1 MASRRNL
8 LYIHAKAGE
17 EEADMTVLVKRLVTV
32 AVGVTT
38 VVILGSSKLGAQGKE
53 AQGTVTAISSSSLTI
68 ASGGKPMT
76 FVVDKATKLENKA
89 AARKSRDAKT
99 ADTPGVQLADYI
111 KVGNPVLVRY
121 EEAKGANHAMYVRQ
135 VSSPG
140 DSAAESHDQA
150 KTASGTV
157 KAVSLS
163 QVTLAS
169 DGKDMTFA
177 ITRDT
182 DVLARGA
189 SKTTKAAGG
198 TTTIADFVHNGDDVS
213 ITYVDRAGTMT
224 ASQVR
229 VRVAKK

>member
-1 MASRRNL
+1 
-8 LYIHAKAGE
+8 
-17 EEADMTVLVKRLVTV
+17 MTVHVRRH
-32 AVGVTT
+32 VGVAIG
-38 VVILGSSKLGAQGKE
+38 VVGAVIINAAVLVHARAKE
-53 AQGTVTAISSSSLTI
+53 AQGTVTAISSSSITI
-68 ASGGKPMT
+68 ESGAKPMT
-76 FVVDKATKLENKA
+76 FVVDKSTKLESKA
-89 AARKSRDAKT
+89 AARKTRDAPAT
-99 ADTPGVQLADYI
+99 DTPGVQLTDFI

-121 EEAKGANHAMYVRQ
+121 QEANGANHAMFVRQ

-140 DSAAESHDQA
+140 DASEPRDPV

-177 ITRDT
+177 INRDT

-198 TTTIADFVHNGDDVS
+198 STTIADFVHSGDDVS
-213 ITYVDRAGTMT
+213 ITY
-224 ASQVR
+224 
-229 VRVAKK
+229 

>member
-1 MASRRNL
+1 MASRRKL
-8 LYIHAKAGE
+8 SYIHAKAGE

-76 FVVDKATKLENKA
+76 FVVDKATKLEDKA

-99 ADTPGVQLADYI
+99 ADTPGVQLTDYI

-121 EEAKGANHAMYVRQ
+121 QEANGANHALFVRQ

-140 DSAAESHDQA
+140 DASEHDPVKVA
-150 KTASGTV
+150 NGTV
-157 KAVSLS
+157 KAVTLS

-177 ITRDT
+177 INRDT

-213 ITYVDRAGTMT
+213 ITYVDKAGTLT

>member
-1 MASRRNL
+1 
-8 LYIHAKAGE
+8 
-17 EEADMTVLVKRLVTV
+17 MTVYVKRLVTV
-32 AVGVTT
+32 ALGVMT
-38 VVILGSSKLGAQGKE
+38 VVILGSSKLDAQGKE
-53 AQGTVTAISSSSLTI
+53 AQGTVTAISGSSISI
-68 ASGGKPMT
+68 ASGAKSMT
-76 FVVDKATKLENKA
+76 FVIDKATKLENKA
-89 AARKSRDAKT
+89 AARKTRDART
-99 ADTPGVQLADYI
+99 SDTPGVQITDYI

-121 EEAKGANHAMYVRQ
+121 EEANGANHAMFVRA
-135 VSSPG
+135 VSSSGDGAEPH
-140 DSAAESHDQA
+140 DSAKVAN
-150 KTASGTV
+150 GTV
-157 KAVSLS
+157 KAVTLS

-177 ITRDT
+177 INRDT

-213 ITYVDRAGTMT
+213 ITYVDKGGTMT

>member
-1 MASRRNL
+1 
-8 LYIHAKAGE
+8 
-17 EEADMTVLVKRLVTV
+17 MTVHVKRLVAL

-38 VVILGSSKLGAQGKE
+38 VVILGSSTLGAQGKE
-53 AQGTVTAISSSSLTI
+53 AQGTVTAVSSSSLTI
-68 ASGGKPMT
+68 TSGAKPMT
-76 FVVDKATKLENKA
+76 FVIDKATKLENKA
-89 AARKSRDAKT
+89 AARKTRDAKAT
-99 ADTPGVQLADYI
+99 DTPGIQLTDYI

-121 EEAKGANHAMYVRQ
+121 EEANGANHAMYVRA

-140 DSAAESHDQA
+140 EGAAEPHDAA
-150 KTASGTV
+150 KIANGTV
-157 KAVSLS
+157 KAVTAS

-177 ITRDT
+177 INRDT

-189 SKTTKAAGG
+189 TKTTKAAGG

-213 ITYVDRAGTMT
+213 ITYVDKGGTMT

>member
-1 MASRRNL
+1 
-8 LYIHAKAGE
+8 
-17 EEADMTVLVKRLVTV
+17 MTVPLKHLIGV
-32 AVGVTT
+32 AVGVIA
-38 VVILGSSKLGAQGKE
+38 VVILGSSRLGAQGKE
-53 AQGTVTAISSSSLTI
+53 AQGTVTAVSSSSLTI
-68 ASGGKPMT
+68 TSGAKPMT

-89 AARKSRDAKT
+89 AARKTRDAKAT
-99 ADTPGVQLADYI
+99 DTPGIQLTDYI

-121 EEAKGANHAMYVRQ
+121 EEANGANHAMYVRA

-140 DSAAESHDQA
+140 EAAAEPHEST
-150 KTASGTV
+150 KTANGTV

-177 ITRDT
+177 INRDT

-213 ITYVDRAGTMT
+213 ITYVDKGGTMT